1 MRVLNRMAR
10 RGWDPWKEIAE
21 FRTDVSRLFNEMGI
35 VAPTVGTRGPAI
47 NLYSNAQGL
56 LLTAELPGV
65 DPESLSVT
73 VANDAVTFQGER
85 PAPVEQAAAA
95 PEGQAMTAEK
105 RFRRQER
112 PFGIVSRT
120 VQLPYAVDADQSV
133 AKYEHGVLSIR
144 LPRPE
149 QARPRK
155 IAIES

>member
-1 MRVLNRMAR
+1 MRVLNRISR

-21 FRTDVSRLFNEMGI
+21 FRSDVTRLFNEMGI

-73 VANDAVTFQGER
+73 VANDTVTFQAER
-85 PAPVEQAAAA
+85 PAPVEQTVADQ
-95 PEGQAMTAEK
+95 EGRTASAEN

-120 VQLPYAVDADQSV
+120 IQLPYAVDADQSV